1 MLRLGLGREKYSSS
15 SGPRQG
21 CSMLEPSI
29 TGPWYRAR
37 IEALILKR
45 NGTISLMSRPGLKSL
60 GSIACFQLNMT
71 LYCEMSLHSPS
82 RGTSLLSSSAPQL
95 PKLLL
100 KQRGRTVSLV
110 RMLRA
115 PLRVTEVMPS
125 CLPVHDAGCSE
136 TGDRLL
142 GPIYC

>member
-82 RGTSLLSSSAPQL
+82 RGTSLLSSSAPQAPPQAAGKNRFAGSNATRSTEGHGSHAEL
-95 PKLLL
+95 PPGA
-100 KQRGRTVSLV
+100 R
-110 RMLRA
+110 
-115 PLRVTEVMPS
+115 
-125 CLPVHDAGCSE
+125 C
-136 TGDRLL
+136 RLQ
-142 GPIYC
+142 